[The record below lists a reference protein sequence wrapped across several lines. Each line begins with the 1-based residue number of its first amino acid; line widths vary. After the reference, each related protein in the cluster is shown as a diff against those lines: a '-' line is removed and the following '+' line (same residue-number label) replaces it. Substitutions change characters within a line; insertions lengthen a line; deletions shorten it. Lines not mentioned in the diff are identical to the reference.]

1 MIMMPA
7 NRWLVNLS
15 LIVILISTLF
25 YLQLS
30 YILELID
37 NWLHS
42 VNLGHELLLYPI
54 SIYLIYRK
62 RKELSQLI
70 PDPSYIGT
78 IIIFLLSVIW
88 MMASYAG
95 IEILNYYGFII
106 YIPLF
111 VLTITGKEVTRKII
125 FPLLFPFVALPIWS
139 QIEIYLQDITT
150 FSTVTIL
157 LLLEIPV
164 YIEGN
169 LLSLPNGRFLIAD
182 VCGGLRFVIATTTIV
197 LLNSYLIDIKIK
209 GYLFYLAVGLFF
221 AVLVNVLRV
230 VTVILSGYFL
240 GMETYLVHDHVTFGW
255 ILYAFMMLPFLY
267 VINNYPIRVFRKAKS
282 ISFHNKT
289 KPSNPAKLGVVFVVS
304 MISLMLPGSPSII
317 KPSINNKDLVF
328 DEIDWPDS
336 VGEIKGMVSD
346 ANMIRPEF
354 RNSDININ
362 LRYSTSNYNTD
373 IYMAVYYSQYKDKEI
388 VNIKNRFYDNKEWRL
403 ISESQHNIMLDNKKI
418 DFVEQVVSQVGGAAQ
433 YLVWYTYL
441 YDNVA
446 TSNRY
451 LAKILQ
457 IMHVMGFVDKA
468 TIMVASTKFE
478 KDFSSARK
486 RLSTISMEVLGRQM

>member
-1 MIMMPA
+1 
-7 NRWLVNLS
+7 
-15 LIVILISTLF
+15 
-25 YLQLS
+25 
-30 YILELID
+30 
-37 NWLHS
+37 
-42 VNLGHELLLYPI
+42 
-54 SIYLIYRK
+54 
-62 RKELSQLI
+62 
-70 PDPSYIGT
+70 
-78 IIIFLLSVIW
+78 
-88 MMASYAG
+88 
-95 IEILNYYGFII
+95 
-106 YIPLF
+106 
-111 VLTITGKEVTRKII
+111 
-125 FPLLFPFVALPIWS
+125 
-139 QIEIYLQDITT
+139 
-150 FSTVTIL
+150 

-282 ISFHNKT
+282 ISSHNKT